1 MHYDPLEEGFLD
13 MLKMFVAMFG
23 ILNCVALASALALII
38 FAQLQPS
45 HDLAAA
51 QCNGPCPIFSPLSTT
66 DLGEPRQYELR
77 YMSDI
82 EMAVIYKM
90 CGGNLPLYAYEEEC
104 GKKASWWMT
113 MLWVWIGGS
122 IIMSAVVLR
131 LEFTGRGFSK

>member
-1 MHYDPLEEGFLD
+1 MNYDPLEEGCLD
-13 MLKMFVAMFG
+13 TLKLFMAVFG
-23 ILNCVALASALALII
+23 ILNLVALASVLALTI
-38 FAQLQPS
+38 FAQLQPA

-51 QCNGPCPIFSPLSTT
+51 QCNGPCPIFSPLPTT

-90 CGGNLPLYAYEEEC
+90 CGGNLPLYAYEEQC
-104 GKKASWWMT
+104 GKEASLWIS

-122 IIMSAVVLR
+122 IIMTAVVLR